1 MLNKRHVK
9 SRTVARTRIRRG
21 REHSTAGAVT
31 RNLLHCLALI
41 TLLCIPDVSHGTA
54 SNPVDLAASGSP
66 IRLASHLDSWR
77 EDPATKTAAEQLPP
91 ENADWQRGVTPLEV
105 GTGRPI
111 WLRLRLRLADNQ
123 NGDWLLTLPT
133 TAVESALFLGPF
145 DVDGRPQAAPIRSGL
160 DQPFASRPLGNERLV
175 FPISLVKPGIYTVFL
190 RLDSSIRL
198 SVEPKL
204 WRPGDYLAAR
214 KHKTLFDGICYGILI
229 TLLLYNL
236 VLAGSFR
243 SRAYLLY
250 VLTCASALLTL
261 STYNGHAAHYL
272 WPDTPWL
279 IQHSYTVAPG
289 LWVLFSALFARTFL
303 SLRETMLT
311 ADRTVLG
318 VAFCAIA
325 VLAIGLSG
333 YSELA
338 QTLTEIMAF
347 SGALIMS
354 AIAVLLWRN
363 GSPGALWYLG
373 AQSTLFLAAVLVVFI
388 NWGIMVSPFLLANAL
403 QLGVSAEMIVFA
415 MALSA
420 RINRVQSEKAAL
432 DLRAAHLALAASTDP
447 LTGVANRN
455 GLAHAAEQLLK
466 APHKSALLLIDL
478 NRFKAINDDYG
489 HEAGD
494 LALVETA
501 RRLELHLRGSDVIAR
516 TGGDEF
522 VIVLADRPDPERLDT
537 LLGRLSEALAQPVA
551 YRDCIL
557 AISASIGAAR
567 FPEDGETIEDLQR
580 AADRAMYQAKQAGM
594 AFRHCSGDSD
604 NPLPAA

>member
-1 MLNKRHVK
+1 MLNRPDVT
-9 SRTVARTRIRRG
+9 SRPAAPAGIPRVRG
-21 REHSTAGAVT
+21 RFTAGAIA
-31 RNLLHCLALI
+31 RK
-41 TLLCIPDVSHGTA
+41 LLCCVALVTFLCTSDLSHGAT
-54 SNPVDLAASGSP
+54 SSPVDLATSASP
-66 IRLASHLDSWR
+66 IRLAAHLDSWR
-77 EDPATKTAAEQLPP
+77 EDPAKSTAAAQLPP
-91 ENADWQRGVTPLEV
+91 RSADWQRGVTPLEV
-105 GTGRPI
+105 GAGQPV

-123 NGDWLLTLPT
+123 SGDWLLTLPT

-145 DVDGRPQAAPIRSGL
+145 DVGGRPQAAPVRSGL
-160 DQPFASRPLGNERLV
+160 DQPFASRPLGNERLI

-198 SVEPKL
+198 SIEPEL
-204 WRPGDYLAAR
+204 WRPADYLAER
-214 KHKTLFDGICYGILI
+214 KHKTIFDGICYGILI

-236 VLAGSFR
+236 VLAGAFR

-272 WPDTPWL
+272 WPDNPWL
-279 IQHSYTVAPG
+279 IRHSYTFAPG

-303 SLRETMLT
+303 SLRETMRI
-311 ADRTVLG
+311 ADRIVLG
-318 VAFCAIA
+318 VVFCAIA
-325 VLAIGLSG
+325 VLAVGLSG
-333 YSELA
+333 YRELA

-347 SGALIMS
+347 SGALLMS
-354 AIAVLLWRN
+354 AIAFLLWRK

-373 AQSTLFLAAVLVVFI
+373 AQGTLFLAAVLVVSI
-388 NWGIMVSPFLLANAL
+388 NWGIIVSPFLLANAL
-403 QLGVSAEMIVFA
+403 QLGVSAEMVVFA

-432 DLRAAHLALAASTDP
+432 DLRATHLALAASTDP

-455 GLAHAAEQLLK
+455 GLAHAAERLLK
-466 APHKSALLLIDL
+466 APQKSALLLIDL
-478 NRFKAINDDYG
+478 DRFKAINDDYG

-501 RRLELHLRGSDVIAR
+501 RRLEVHLRGSDIIAR

-522 VIVLADRPDPERLDT
+522 IILLADRPDPGRLDT
-537 LLGRLSEALAQPVA
+537 LLGRLSEALTQPLY
-551 YRDCIL
+551 YRDCAL

-580 AADRAMYQAKQAGM
+580 AADRAMYRAKQDGV
-594 AFRHCSGDSD
+594 AFRHASSDSHSS
-604 NPLPAA
+604 LPTA